1 MLIKKLRLQRSWSQ
15 EQLAEVSGLS
25 VRTIQRIEKGQQAGL
40 ESLKALASV
49 FEINVSELTE
59 HYLIKSEVQSQEEP
73 SMQSP
78 TETTSQ
84 SANQSGQF
92 SAAQLTAQEAKAI
105 EHVENLKSFYMHLA
119 VYVLVMIFLTL
130 LNYVTSSR
138 WWVIWPM
145 MGWGLGLAIHGATV
159 LLEGGGLF
167 NAEWEKKQIEK
178 RLGRKL

>member
-15 EQLAEVSGLS
+15 EQLAQMSGLS
-25 VRTIQRIEKGQQAGL
+25 VRTIQRIEKGKQAGF
-40 ESLKALASV
+40 ESLKSLAAV
-49 FEINVSELTE
+49 FEIDVSELTE
-59 HYLIKSEVQSQEEP
+59 HYLTHPEK
-73 SMQSP
+73 
-78 TETTSQ
+78 ETTEESNMQPSSETTQ
-84 SANQSGQF
+84 S
-92 SAAQLTAQEAKAI
+92 SAPSPAQLTAQEAKAI

-119 VYVLVMIFLTL
+119 VYILVMIFLTI
-130 LNYVTSSR
+130 LNAVTSSR

-167 NAEWEKKQIEK
+167 NAEWERKQIEK